1 MAHDGSPL
9 PTPALLPDVLGL
21 TAAALPEVEA
31 LFERARAA
39 LRGMV
44 TVGSKVSA
52 VALEDHQYA
61 AHCLSWLATYTEAL
75 RQMRAWAGRLQTD
88 GSFGEMEALLLQIAF
103 GEYLNQIHGGIPM
116 SQGEVARVQDL
127 GITLAAAGDAAARLM
142 AHGNTAAARM
152 RLVALMR
159 DNHGRATFGAS
170 GLRLALETA
179 RMRTL
184 PASCWGSR
192 LSRVSKATGTWP
204 PTKSV
209 VSGAEP
215 R

>member
-1 MAHDGSPL
+1 MLAGAKNVFQPVATRSR
-9 PTPALLPDVLGL
+9 PASLK
-21 TAAALPEVEA
+21 
-31 LFERARAA
+31 
-39 LRGMV
+39 
-44 TVGSKVSA
+44 VG
-52 VALEDHQYA
+52 
-61 AHCLSWLATYTEAL
+61 
-75 RQMRAWAGRLQTD
+75 
-88 GSFGEMEALLLQIAF
+88 
-103 GEYLNQIHGGIPM
+103 
-116 SQGEVARVQDL
+116 
-127 GITLAAAGDAAARLM
+127 
-142 AHGNTAAARM
+142 
-152 RLVALMR
+152 
-159 DNHGRATFGAS
+159 TFGAS